1 MHIIYKTRD
10 LKGLKSTRPCD
21 NLFQTAVDKYIIL
34 LALRPILYE
43 FKYKSFPGIPH
54 VFFLGNRSDSFTY
67 LSKVILLHESCS

>member
-10 LKGLKSTRPCD
+10 LKTLRSTRPCD
-21 NLFQTAVDKYIIL
+21 NLFQTVVDK
-34 LALRPILYE
+34 YE

-54 VFFLGNRSDSFTY
+54 VFFLGNRSGPFTY